1 MESGI
6 YLIVT
11 VVNKGWGEKV
21 LETSMKAG
29 ATGGTIILGRGMGVH
44 EQRTLLGI
52 SLEPEKEIILSVVRS
67 DEREAIL
74 KQIVAATELEKPGA
88 GIAFTL
94 PIDKVLGISHHFP
107 KDAVDIFAEEKP
119 ASSSADSGS
128 AVAENKPD
136 ENVKSDAGGDENK
149 PMETQG
155 F

>member
-29 ATGGTIILGRGMGVH
+29 ATGGTIIPGRGMGIH

-52 SLEPEKEIILSVVRS
+52 SLEPEKEIVLSAVRS

-74 KQIVAATELEKPGA
+74 KEIVAATDLEKPGA

-94 PIDKVLGISHHFP
+94 PIDKMFGISHHFP
-107 KDAVDIFAEEKP
+107 KDTEDEFEKEKNDPDSSAEKP
-119 ASSSADSGS
+119 EKSYD
-128 AVAENKPD
+128 VKTDDTPDNK
-136 ENVKSDAGGDENK
+136 E
-149 PMETQG
+149 
-155 F
+155 

>member
-1 MESGI
+1 METGI

-29 ATGGTIILGRGMGVH
+29 ATGGTIVLGRGMGIH

-52 SLEPEKEIILSVVRS
+52 SLEPEKEIVLSAVRS

-74 KQIVAATELEKPGA
+74 KQIVAATDLEKPGA

-94 PIDKVLGISHHFP
+94 PIDKIFGISHHFP
-107 KDAVDIFAEEKP
+107 KEPDVEFKDEDTAKATET
-119 ASSSADSGS
+119 
-128 AVAENKPD
+128 ENP
-136 ENVKSDAGGDENK
+136 G
-149 PMETQG
+149 
-155 F
+155 

>member
-11 VVNKGWGEKV
+11 VVKKGWGEKV

-29 ATGGTIILGRGMGVH
+29 ATGGTIILGRGMGIH

-52 SLEPEKEIILSVVRS
+52 SLEPEKEIVLSAVRS

-74 KQIVAATELEKPGA
+74 KEIVAATDLEKPGA

-94 PIDKVLGISHHFP
+94 PIDKMFGISHHFP
-107 KDAVDIFAEEKP
+107 KDTEDEFEKEKSAPDSSGEESEESDNLKT
-119 ASSSADSGS
+119 DSTPD
-128 AVAENKPD
+128 NK
-136 ENVKSDAGGDENK
+136 E
-149 PMETQG
+149 
-155 F
+155 

>member
-29 ATGGTIILGRGMGVH
+29 ATGGTIILGRGMGIH

-52 SLEPEKEIILSVVRS
+52 SLEPEKEIVLSVVRS

-74 KQIVAATELEKPGA
+74 KQVVAATELEKPGA

-94 PIDKVLGISHHFP
+94 PIDQVLGISHHFP
-107 KDAVDIFAEEKP
+107 KETDDAFAEEKTAP
-119 ASSSADSGS
+119 ASADSGN
-128 AVAENKPD
+128 AVNEPKPD
-136 ENVKSDAGGDENK
+136 DNIKTDAAGDENK
-149 PMETQG
+149 PIETQG

>member
-29 ATGGTIILGRGMGVH
+29 ATGGTIILGRGMGIH
-44 EQRTLLGI
+44 EQRTLFGI
-52 SLEPEKEIILSVVRS
+52 SLEPEKEIVLSVVRS

-74 KQIVAATELEKPGA
+74 KQIVAATDLEKPGA

-94 PIDKVLGISHHFP
+94 PIDKVFGISHHFP
-107 KDAVDIFAEEKP
+107 KDTDDVFKDEKNAAG
-119 ASSSADSGS
+119 ASVTENTASEQAPGS
-128 AVAENKPD
+128 DLKTDATSDNK
-136 ENVKSDAGGDENK
+136 V
-149 PMETQG
+149 
-155 F
+155 

>member
-29 ATGGTIILGRGMGVH
+29 ATGGTIVLGRGMGIH

-52 SLEPEKEIILSVVRS
+52 SLEPEKEIVLSAVRS

-74 KQIVAATELEKPGA
+74 KEIVAATELEKPGA

-94 PIDKVLGISHHFP
+94 PIDKIFGISHHFP
-107 KDAVDIFAEEKP
+107 KDT
-119 ASSSADSGS
+119 
-128 AVAENKPD
+128 
-136 ENVKSDAGGDENK
+136 GDEFTESKNAQK
-149 PMETQG
+149 SSETENPAMELAQSDDVKTDTAPDKKE
-155 F
+155 

>member
-29 ATGGTIILGRGMGVH
+29 ATGGTIILGRGMGIH

-52 SLEPEKEIILSVVRS
+52 SLEPEKEIVLSVVRS
-67 DEREAIL
+67 DESEAIL

-94 PIDKVLGISHHFP
+94 PIDKVFGISHHFP
-107 KDAVDIFAEEKP
+107 KDVGDIFAEEKSAP
-119 ASSSADSGS
+119 ASTDSGN
-128 AVAENKPD
+128 AATENKPY
-136 ENVKSDAGGDENK
+136 ENVKTDAAGDKNK

-155 F
+155 

>member
-29 ATGGTIILGRGMGVH
+29 ATGGTIIPGRGMGIH

-52 SLEPEKEIILSVVRS
+52 SLEPEKEIVLSAVRS

-74 KQIVAATELEKPGA
+74 KQIVAATDLEKPGA

-94 PIDKVLGISHHFP
+94 PIDKMFGISHHFP
-107 KDAVDIFAEEKP
+107 KDTEDEFEKEEN
-119 ASSSADSGS
+119 ASDSSAEDSEKS
-128 AVAENKPD
+128 D
-136 ENVKSDAGGDENK
+136 NVKTDETSDNK
-149 PMETQG
+149 E
-155 F
+155 

>member
-29 ATGGTIILGRGMGVH
+29 ATGGTILLGRGMGIH

-52 SLEPEKEIILSVVRS
+52 SLEPEKEVVLSVVRS

-74 KQIVAATELEKPGA
+74 KQIVTATELEKPGA

-94 PIDKVLGISHHFP
+94 PIDKVFGISHHFP
-107 KDAVDIFAEEKP
+107 KETEDEFKDEETPKSPEKGNSAAET
-119 ASSSADSGS
+119 AGD
-128 AVAENKPD
+128 D
-136 ENVKSDAGGDENK
+136 DVKQDTVEDKKE
-149 PMETQG
+149 
-155 F
+155 

>member
-1 MESGI
+1 METGI

-29 ATGGTIILGRGMGVH
+29 ATGGTIVLGRGMGIH

-52 SLEPEKEIILSVVRS
+52 SLEPEKEIVLSAVRS

-74 KQIVAATELEKPGA
+74 KQIVAATDLEKPGA

-94 PIDKVLGISHHFP
+94 PIDKIFGISHHFP
-107 KDAVDIFAEEKP
+107 KEPDVEFNDEDTAKATET
-119 ASSSADSGS
+119 
-128 AVAENKPD
+128 ENP
-136 ENVKSDAGGDENK
+136 G
-149 PMETQG
+149 
-155 F
+155 

>member
-29 ATGGTIILGRGMGVH
+29 ATGGTIILARGMGIH
-44 EQRTLLGI
+44 EQRTLFGI
-52 SLEPEKEIILSVVRS
+52 SLEPEKEIVLSAVRS

-74 KQIVAATELEKPGA
+74 KDIVAATDLEKPGA

-94 PIDKVLGISHHFP
+94 PIDKVFGISHHFP
-107 KDAVDIFAEEKP
+107 KDTEDVFNDEKNVRKTSSAEEP
-119 ASSSADSGS
+119 ATE
-128 AVAENKPD
+128 AVQSDDVKTDTAPD
-136 ENVKSDAGGDENK
+136 KKE
-149 PMETQG
+149 
-155 F
+155 